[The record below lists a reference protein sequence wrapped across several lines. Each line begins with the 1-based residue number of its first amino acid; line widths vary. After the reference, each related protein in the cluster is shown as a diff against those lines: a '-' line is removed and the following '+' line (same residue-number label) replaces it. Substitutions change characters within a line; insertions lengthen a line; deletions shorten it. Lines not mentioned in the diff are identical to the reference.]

1 MSDGTGDDSG
11 DDGEPDPQERYF
23 RPRLGAP
30 GGTGGTGGTGG
41 SEGSGGPGGAA
52 TGPDGSGSGGGAD
65 SGSGPGSG
73 DEESRPEGVAV
84 GDTESTHVKVEP
96 QRHRTYRRG
105 ARRHRRGVV
114 ATGAMSAFVLLFSG
128 GGWVFQDYVL
138 GSVKRIN
145 AFEGLKNRPDEG
157 PEGSMNILLTGVD
170 RREGLTAGQIAQ
182 LHLGKVGGQR
192 SDTMMLVHISSKHDK
207 ITVVSLPRDSLVMI
221 PGHRSN
227 GSEGAE
233 GTDVG
238 ERQGKLNWAYMY
250 GGPPLTIQTVERTT
264 GVHVDHYIEINFL
277 GFLKVVNALGGVTVC
292 TTQAID
298 DPKSGLRLPAGKTNV
313 DGPTALAY
321 SRARYTL
328 TGGSDLGRIDR
339 QQQFMSAVVHK
350 ALSEPAKFPAFLS
363 ASLDAIRADQSLSKK
378 TLSALAMQMKGMSTD
393 GIAFTTVPLSNPDY
407 LTTIGGQRQST
418 VQWDQPASDR
428 LFQEIEDDKPIT
440 SPAAKP
446 AAHPAASASPKNGLT
461 VPPSQIDVR
470 VVNGVGTAGLAAKA
484 AHDLKKAGFGTT
496 VIPGARHGTTT
507 TVIQYGPG
515 REDSAKTLKAAIPG
529 AKLKEVSSLGSHLQV
544 VVGTPWKG
552 AKTVNVTAAPSASP
566 SRSGTQITARTAT
579 QNLCK

>member
-1 MSDGTGDDSG
+1 MSERTGDDEES
-11 DDGEPDPQERYF
+11 DPQERYF

-30 GGTGGTGGTGG
+30 DASGVSGGTGGGVTGG
-41 SEGSGGPGGAA
+41 SGEEGP
-52 TGPDGSGSGGGAD
+52 
-65 SGSGPGSG
+65 
-73 DEESRPEGVAV
+73 RPEGVAL
-84 GDTESTHVKVEP
+84 GDAEATHVRVEP
-96 QRHRTYRRG
+96 QHRKTYRHG

-114 ATGAMSAFVLLFSG
+114 ATGAMSAFILLFSG

-138 GSVKRIN
+138 GSVKRVN
-145 AFEGLKNRPDEG
+145 AFDGLKHRPDAG
-157 PEGSMNILLTGVD
+157 PRGSMNILLTGVD
-170 RREGLTAGQIAQ
+170 RREGLTTQQIRQ

-207 ITVVSLPRDSLVMI
+207 ITVISLPRDSLVTI

-227 GSEGAE
+227 GSEGAK
-233 GTDVG
+233 GASVG

-250 GGPPLTIQTVERTT
+250 GGAPLTVQTVERAT
-264 GVHVDHYIEINFL
+264 GVHVDHYVEVNFL

-292 TTQAID
+292 TPQPIN
-298 DPKSGLRLPAGKTNV
+298 DPKSGLRLPAGKSNV

-350 ALSEPAKFPAFLS
+350 ALSEPAKFPAFLG
-363 ASLDAIRADQSLSKK
+363 AALDAIRADKGLSKK
-378 TLSALAMQMKGMSTD
+378 DLSALAMQMRGMSTD
-393 GIAFTTVPLSNPDY
+393 SIAFTTVPLSNSNYMVP
-407 LTTIGGQRQST
+407 IGGQQQST
-418 VQWDQPASDR
+418 VLWDRSAGDR
-428 LFQEIEDDKPIT
+428 LFQEIMDDKPIIQ
-440 SPAAKP
+440 PPKP
-446 AAHPAASASPKNGLT
+446 VATPSASSSPKNGLT
-461 VPPSQIDVR
+461 VPPGQIDAR

-484 AHDLKKAGFGTT
+484 AHDLHKVGFRTT
-496 VIPGARHGTTT
+496 VIPGARRGVTT

-529 AKLKEVSSLGSHLQV
+529 AKMKAVPSLGARLQV
-544 VVGTPWKG
+544 VVGTSWTG
-552 AKTVNVTAAPSASP
+552 AKAVKVAASP
-566 SRSGTQITARTAT
+566 STSPSSTSSQISARTAT

>member
-1 MSDGTGDDSG
+1 MSEDTES
-11 DDGEPDPQERYF
+11 DPQERYF
-23 RPRLGAP
+23 RPRPGAP
-30 GGTGGTGGTGG
+30 GD
-41 SEGSGGPGGAA
+41 EDEAEQ
-52 TGPDGSGSGGGAD
+52 PD
-65 SGSGPGSG
+65 
-73 DEESRPEGVAV
+73 GVAV
-84 GDTESTHVKVEP
+84 GDAEATHVKVERQP
-96 QRHRTYRRG
+96 RRTYAGG
-105 ARRHRRGVV
+105 ARRHRRGIV

-138 GSVKRIN
+138 GSVERVN
-145 AFEGLKNRPDEG
+145 AFDGLKNRPDSG
-157 PEGSMNILLTGVD
+157 PEGSMNILLAGVD
-170 RREGLTAGQIAQ
+170 RREGLSSQQINQ

-207 ITVVSLPRDSLVMI
+207 VTVVSLPRDSLVTI

-227 GSEGAE
+227 GSEGAK
-233 GTDVG
+233 GADVG

-250 GGPPLTIQTVERTT
+250 GGAPLTVQTVERAT
-264 GVHVDHYIEINFL
+264 GVHVDHYIEVNFL

-292 TTQAID
+292 TEQPIN
-298 DPKSGLRLPAGKTNV
+298 DPKSGLRLPAGKSNV

-363 ASLDAIRADQSLSKK
+363 ASLDAIRADKNLSKN
-378 TLSALAMQMKGMSTD
+378 TLTSLAMQMKGMSTD
-393 GIAFTTVPLSNPDY
+393 SIAFATVPLSNSNY
-407 LTTIGGQRQST
+407 LVSIGGQQQST
-418 VQWDQPASDR
+418 VLWDQKSGDR
-428 LFQEIEDDKPIT
+428 LFQEIENDKPIIQPPT
-440 SPAAKP
+440 PVPSVSVTAKP
-446 AAHPAASASPKNGLT
+446 GGLT

-470 VVNGVGTAGLAAKA
+470 VVNGVGTLGLAAKA
-484 AHDLKKAGFGTT
+484 ARDLHKVGFGTT
-496 VIPGARHGTTT
+496 VVPGARHGTTT

-529 AKLKEVSSLGSHLQV
+529 ARLKAVSSLGSRLQV
-544 VVGTPWKG
+544 IVGTSWPAPKQVKV
-552 AKTVNVTAAPSASP
+552 APTPSASP
-566 SRSGTQITARTAT
+566 AGGAHPINAKTAT

>member
-1 MSDGTGDDSG
+1 MSEDTES
-11 DDGEPDPQERYF
+11 DPQERYF
-23 RPRLGAP
+23 RPRPGAP
-30 GGTGGTGGTGG
+30 GDD
-41 SEGSGGPGGAA
+41 EEADQ
-52 TGPDGSGSGGGAD
+52 PDGVAL
-65 SGSGPGSG
+65 G
-73 DEESRPEGVAV
+73 DA
-84 GDTESTHVKVEP
+84 ESTHVKVDRQP
-96 QRHRTYRRG
+96 RRTYSHG
-105 ARRHRRGVV
+105 ARRHRRGIM

-138 GSVKRIN
+138 GSVKRVN
-145 AFEGLKNRPDEG
+145 AFDGLKNRPDSG
-157 PEGSMNILLTGVD
+157 PEGSMNILLAGVD
-170 RREGLTAGQIAQ
+170 RREGLSTQQINQ

-207 ITVVSLPRDSLVMI
+207 VTVVSLPRDSLVTI

-227 GSEGAE
+227 GSEGAK
-233 GTDVG
+233 GADVG

-250 GGPPLTIQTVERTT
+250 GGAPLTVQTVERAT
-264 GVHVDHYIEINFL
+264 GVHVDHYVEVNFL

-292 TTQAID
+292 SEQPIN
-298 DPKSGLRLPAGKTNV
+298 DPKSGLRLPAGKSTV

-363 ASLDAIRADQSLSKK
+363 ASLDAIRADKSLSKG
-378 TLSALAMQMKGMSTD
+378 TLTALAMQMKGMSTD
-393 GIAFTTVPLSNPDY
+393 SIAFATVPLSNSNY
-407 LTTIGGQRQST
+407 LVPIGGQQQST
-418 VQWDQPASDR
+418 VLWDQKAGDR
-428 LFQEIEDDKPIT
+428 LFQQIEDDKPIVQQAT
-440 SPAAKP
+440 PKPSASATAKP
-446 AAHPAASASPKNGLT
+446 DGPT

-470 VVNGVGTAGLAAKA
+470 VINGVGTVGLAAKA
-484 AHDLKKAGFGTT
+484 ARELHKVGFGTT
-496 VIPGARHGTTT
+496 VVPGARHGATT

-529 AKLKEVSSLGSHLQV
+529 AKMKAVSSLGARLQV
-544 VVGTPWKG
+544 IVGTSWNDPKQV
-552 AKTVNVTAAPSASP
+552 KVAATPSATP
-566 SRSGTQITARTAT
+566 TGHQVDAKTAT